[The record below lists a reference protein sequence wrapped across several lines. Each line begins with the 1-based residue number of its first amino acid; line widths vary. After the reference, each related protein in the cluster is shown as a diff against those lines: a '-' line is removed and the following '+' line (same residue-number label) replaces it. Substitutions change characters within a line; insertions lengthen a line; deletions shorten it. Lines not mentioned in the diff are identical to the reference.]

1 MIYVRPR
8 SMTYIKKKHSIID
21 NIDLVSLTVE
31 VCYFI
36 VGFKE
41 VTPGGRRYF
50 SIQVGLSCQVVF
62 SNFTDREQVF
72 PLYFLHFV
80 MPDYDLLLS

>member
-1 MIYVRPR
+1 VG
-8 SMTYIKKKHSIID
+8 D
-21 NIDLVSLTVE
+21 SL
-31 VCYFI
+31 CYFL

-50 SIQVGLSCQVVF
+50 SIQVGLSCQVVS

-72 PLYFLHFV
+72 PLYFLQFV
-80 MPDYDLLLS
+80 MTDDDLLLS